1 MKTKV
6 NTNTLQQIIS
16 DFDLKERTR
25 KREYVW
31 NRSAVCNFLR
41 KYGFSFEHIGRFL
54 RLNHATVIHN
64 IKLYENNIGY
74 EDFQDYVK
82 PIEIQLNKTLETD
95 LEHLLS
101 RLSTFEVDFLHCNSL
116 RDYTT
121 LKTKLLERMS
131 TKIKDIEEEL
141 FTTFDI

>member
-6 NTNTLQQIIS
+6 NINILQKIID

-31 NRSAVCNFLR
+31 NRSAVCTFLR
-41 KYGFSFEHIGRFL
+41 KYGFSFEQIGRFL

-64 IKLYENNIGY
+64 IKLYENNISY
-74 EDFQDYVK
+74 DDFQYYVK

-95 LEHLLS
+95 LEHLLN
-101 RLSTFEVDFLHCNSL
+101 RLSPFEVDFLHCHSL
-116 RDYTT
+116 RDYTA
-121 LKTKLLERMS
+121 LKSKLLERVS

-141 FTTFDI
+141 FTTFEI